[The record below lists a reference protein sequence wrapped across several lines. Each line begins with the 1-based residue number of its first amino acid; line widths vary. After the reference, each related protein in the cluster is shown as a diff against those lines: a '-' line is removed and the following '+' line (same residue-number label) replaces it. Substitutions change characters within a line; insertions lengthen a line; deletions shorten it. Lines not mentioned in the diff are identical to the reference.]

1 MTDLEKLRMWIGT
14 YPSFDILGSF
24 KLDYA
29 DQIPVNEKRYPS
41 GLEELSRVED
51 IQGNITVQNQ
61 YNLGLYHVFAYPT
74 EGNGHTAINTDW
86 IMDFQR
92 WVQEQSV
99 RHLAPTFGDDPKT
112 ERIRAQNGVLYA
124 ADKEGTATYT
134 VQLSINFTK
143 FYKE

>member
-14 YPSFDILGSF
+14 YPGFDILGNF

-74 EGNGHTAINTDW
+74 EGNGDAAINTDW